1 MSALEYLCRR
11 SKTMNRPLG
20 DENRAYYRCECVTYV
35 LDFLRVRIRSAINWV
50 ISRVNRQNPS
60 VYQGVQR
67 TNSPLLAFLKG
78 WGGSRLVLLLTKEPI
93 VTKKSFSFH
102 SDNYYRCPMCYL
114 RCHIDDVSACNCY
127 EEER

>member
-1 MSALEYLCRR
+1 
-11 SKTMNRPLG
+11 MNRPLG
-20 DENRAYYRCECVTYV
+20 DGNRAYYRCEGRTFV
-35 LDFLRVRIRSAINWV
+35 LDFVRVHIRSVINWV

-78 WGGSRLVLLLTKEPI
+78 GGGSPFVFPLTKEPI
-93 VTKKSFSFH
+93 VTKESFSFH
-102 SDNYYRCPMCYL
+102 SDNYYTCPMCYL